1 MRQLW
6 LAFTDEGSNNRLA
19 MYESVI
25 LLALLAL
32 LGTLGL
38 GFRLGHG
45 LGLVAAGLGHGLGMF
60 AAGLGVLAFF

>member
-25 LLALLAL
+25 LLAL